1 LQSAAEPPR
10 KISEGER
17 AVQADGNDYS
27 LELYK
32 SQGRPVE
39 AVYASEGTPQ
49 IVVETGIFR
58 GTGVRLLATILRERF
73 LEGQVAVTQASE
85 EDLQYYWLMIPYDIE
100 EPVLRLDTPAGS
112 LLLDVEDDGR
122 VTWIDLLPRE

>member
-1 LQSAAEPPR
+1 ML
-10 KISEGER
+10 
-17 AVQADGNDYS
+17 DYA
-27 LELYK
+27 
-32 SQGRPVE
+32 P
-39 AVYASEGTPQ
+39 GTIP
-49 IVVETGIFR
+49 VETGIFR

-73 LEGQVAVTQASE
+73 LEGQVTVTQASE

>member
-1 LQSAAEPPR
+1 MLDHAPGAIP
-10 KISEGER
+10 
-17 AVQADGNDYS
+17 
-27 LELYK
+27 
-32 SQGRPVE
+32 
-39 AVYASEGTPQ
+39 
-49 IVVETGIFR
+49 VETGIFR

-73 LEGQVAVTQASE
+73 LEGQVAVIQASE
-85 EDLQYYWLMIPYDIE
+85 EDLQYYWQMIPYDIE